1 MRAQLLYNG
10 YNHMWTTG
18 NKRQQQETLF
28 PLQEE
33 GRERGRKE
41 GRGRGVGIVGIS
53 RRRYELPVKRLK
65 AEFYG
70 WQLHFL
76 PTGLSPPPLF
86 LFPTICVLKDEGMR
100 LARAKEKEWIIRS
113 EEYTKETRWEGK
125 QRV

>member
-1 MRAQLLYNG
+1 
-10 YNHMWTTG
+10 MWTTG
-18 NKRQQQETLF
+18 NKQQQQETVSSATRRK
-28 PLQEE
+28 
-33 GRERGRKE
+33 RERKE
-41 GRGRGVGIVGIS
+41 GRGGGGMGIVGIS

-113 EEYTKETRWEGK
+113 EEYTKETQWEGK
-125 QRV
+125 QRA